1 VKWPRWSWSHTT
13 HFLFCLF
20 SKESV
25 FFSIHLLLVLKEKS
39 PVRSCQEAFFL
50 KLFVVVYVP
59 FSLFRN
65 TFQLHQRAVENQS
78 LSILL
83 RNLCSETAGQD
94 YVLIPTIGCWT
105 RRYYESACWIILLV
119 SSGRAKKSALLRTR
133 VWNLI
138 GRSQRSPCKISH
150 ALQPENEAQMAA
162 VSIAIW

>member
-1 VKWPRWSWSHTT
+1 MAKVVVVPHNTLSLLP
-13 HFLFCLF
+13 FLKGVSFF
-20 SKESV
+20 FNTSFVSTERKEPSTIL
-25 FFSIHLLLVLKEKS
+25 S
-39 PVRSCQEAFFL
+39 RSLFL

-105 RRYYESACWIILLV
+105 RRYYGSACWIILLV

-138 GRSQRSPCKISH
+138 GRSHRSPCKISH

-162 VSIAIW
+162 ESIAIW

>member
-1 VKWPRWSWSHTT
+1 MAKVVVVPHNTLSLLP
-13 HFLFCLF
+13 FLKGVSFF
-20 SKESV
+20 FNTSFVSTERKEPSKILS
-25 FFSIHLLLVLKEKS
+25 
-39 PVRSCQEAFFL
+39 RSLFL

-105 RRYYESACWIILLV
+105 RRYYGSACWIILLV

-138 GRSQRSPCKISH
+138 GRSHRSPCKISH

-162 VSIAIW
+162 ESIAIW